1 MFKYISL
8 LLFFTQMFLLSSFG
22 FSSEPSQ
29 NRQKEK
35 ADTVTYIVDTINT
48 RVSWSCNIHHGFVP
62 LESGTLEVV
71 KNNIV
76 SGRVIMKMDSVSD
89 IDIDYDLMRK
99 TLLNTMRSKDF
110 LNTGKYPYATF
121 TIDEVDHRND
131 STLITGDLT
140 FLGVTKCISFLSAFT
155 VKGDSVFAES
165 EKIVID
171 RTDFGNITM
180 SKDDTKSDKSFI
192 VPNEVII
199 QVFLKGVKAR

>member
-1 MFKYISL
+1 MFKHISL

-29 NRQKEK
+29 NGHNGEK
-35 ADTVTYIVDTINT
+35 DTVTYIVDTINT
-48 RVSWSCNIHHGFVP
+48 RVSWSCNIHRGFVP

-89 IDIDYDLMRK
+89 IDIDYELMRK
-99 TLLNTMRSKDF
+99 TLLNTLRSKDF

-121 TIDEVDHRND
+121 IIDEVGHRND

-140 FLGVTKCISFLSAFT
+140 FLGVTKCISFLSSFT

-180 SKDDTKSDKSFI
+180 SKEDAKSDKSFI